1 MDALVVD
8 GRSEAMMLNW
18 LLDNARSKNNEHTE
32 VRDDL
37 WKKAKHTIFGSMVC
51 SDFFDAFRENKW
63 REANS
68 LGRLFIWT
76 PLILV
81 RGRKLVLRANAIR
94 FS

>member
-1 MDALVVD
+1 VDALVVD

-63 REANS
+63 RKS
-68 LGRLFIWT
+68 
-76 PLILV
+76 
-81 RGRKLVLRANAIR
+81 
-94 FS
+94 

>member
-1 MDALVVD
+1 VDALVID

-18 LLDNARSKNNEHTE
+18 LLDDARSKNNEHTE

-37 WKKAKHTIFGSMVC
+37 WRKAKHTIFGSMLC
-51 SDFFDAFRENKW
+51 SDLSMPFGKTNGAK
-63 REANS
+63 ANS
-68 LGRLFIWT
+68 LGRLFVWP
-76 PLILV
+76 PLIFV